1 MMHDPISQAE
11 LAAILEV
18 ALALASQEE
27 WVGPIPALEGQSV
40 KLGLLLQ
47 RLKLRV
53 PQFWQDS
60 PEALAGLLAR
70 DHPGLAADIAGYDPR
85 ALGFVI
91 RMHRFLSEG

>member
-1 MMHDPISQAE
+1 MDQAK
-11 LAAILEV
+11 LVASLSV
-18 ALALASQEE
+18 ALALASQDE

-40 KLGLLLQ
+40 KLGLLVQ

-53 PQFWQDS
+53 PQFWRDS
-60 PEALAGLLAR
+60 PETLAGLLAR
-70 DHPGLAADIAGYDPR
+70 DHPGLAADIAGHDPR